1 MGAGRPSRAKAS
13 YMSVQFGAFKYR
25 YRQELSQSSR
35 ESANGARPRTRQF
48 ALPGPNPI
56 NWRVRGGAPFA
67 LPREDWDNSWRW
79 RYLREPDCTLT

>member
-48 ALPGPNPI
+48 ALPRAQTP
-56 NWRVRGGAPFA
+56 
-67 LPREDWDNSWRW
+67 
-79 RYLREPDCTLT
+79 

>member
-48 ALPGPNPI
+48 AHLQLLSVN
-56 NWRVRGGAPFA
+56 A
-67 LPREDWDNSWRW
+67 
-79 RYLREPDCTLT
+79 